1 MSDFLSRLSAYLSQ
15 YCDYYDG
22 NPVLP
27 PEEDVLRD
35 AVQTII
41 ENRVMSVDELKAEAL
56 SEFSVIVPDS
66 WFQVTKGGT
75 T

>member
-1 MSDFLSRLSAYLSQ
+1 MSEFLSRLAAYLSQ

-35 AVQTII
+35 AVKTII
-41 ENRVMSVDELKAEAL
+41 ENQVMSVDELKAEAL
-56 SEFSVIVPDS
+56 SEFGVIVPYS
-66 WFQVTKGGT
+66 WFQVKKGGPT
-75 T
+75 